1 MVTYVSPVYD
11 STTQFRSARVNKIAM
26 VYSAHMPIMCT
37 IPDNINNN
45 VNAQTNVA
53 ECDEWKSFVLFLE

>member
-53 ECDEWKSFVLFLE
+53 ECDE